1 MAASKKDLVN
11 IILEDEYDKDMAE
24 EELLHLLLQRKVSQ
38 NVNTVQN
45 ERLTFGQKMADGIA
59 RFAGS
64 WTFIITFVVC
74 LLLWI
79 AVNTLALFGEPF
91 DSYPFILLNLL
102 LSCVAAIQAPVIMMS
117 QNRQEEKDR
126 IRSQNDYKVNL
137 KSEIII
143 EDLHAKL
150 DRIEGNQK
158 KLAEQLE
165 RLEARARGTAPAKK

>member
-11 IILEDEYDKDMAE
+11 IILEDDTDKNMAE
-24 EELLHLLLQRKVSQ
+24 EELLHLLLQRKVSK
-38 NVNTVQN
+38 NVNMLQS

-64 WTFIITFVVC
+64 WTFIIIFVVC

-79 AVNTLALFGEPF
+79 AINTLALFGAPF
-91 DSYPFILLNLL
+91 DSYPFILLNLI

-126 IRSQNDYKVNL
+126 MRAQNDYKVNL

-150 DRIEGNQK
+150 DRIEENQK
-158 KLAEQLE
+158 RIAGQLD
-165 RLEARARGTAPAKK
+165 RLEARRRETARAEK